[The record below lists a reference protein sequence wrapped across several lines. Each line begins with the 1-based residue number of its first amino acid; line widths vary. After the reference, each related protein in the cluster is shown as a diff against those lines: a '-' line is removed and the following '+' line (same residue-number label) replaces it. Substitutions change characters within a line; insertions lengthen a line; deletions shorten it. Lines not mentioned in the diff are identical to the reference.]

1 MSSCQIRIRGSPDLK
16 IWEFRRFRG
25 HRADF
30 LSRFLKIDFEK
41 FFMCFFD
48 QSVNCPCRN
57 IRVDLKKPPSCHYGV
72 FFYCRTDTTLFFRLH
87 YNVPEKLIIARGF
100 FFFGLEHCNV
110 AGRSNMGIKEI
121 FISLWGLEKKDEAGC
136 ITRR

>member
-48 QSVNCPCRN
+48 QSVNN
-57 IRVDLKKPPSCHYGV
+57 NLIKKTHEIIFKIDS
-72 FFYCRTDTTLFFRLH
+72 LIKFRL
-87 YNVPEKLIIARGF
+87 VPETSGMNKVGS
-100 FFFGLEHCNV
+100 GNV
-110 AGRSNMGIKEI
+110 HSRSFVRWEKFWLAGSGW
-121 FISLWGLEKKDEAGC
+121 LALAGW
-136 ITRR
+136 R